1 MQEDLQKIQS
11 KQLTAAL
18 LLILAFMVAVCSF
31 LIVRSEG
38 LTREN
43 TARLMATDTEQ
54 IELNASNYFKTVQNT
69 AQLMFTDKSYYAYD
83 PVTSELDAY
92 SKTQA
97 ENAVRDRIFDI
108 GSTESF
114 SDFGVVYADGSH
126 LGWISQTTLGLF
138 NDGGMYEEFEGRITD
153 VARQSGWTFDVRGN
167 THRLWYVKRLN
178 DDALLVMSVYS
189 SSMAEV
195 FAAPEGLGDATVSLV
210 DDDNTVLFSSD
221 EDSIGQPLDE
231 QVAAL
236 VGTEGNTSSYND
248 RYFAASSTAEN
259 GWRVVVASPTD
270 SVMGQFESMRNV
282 IYLFLAFMIVLFVL
296 VGGIV
301 YLRISRPVDTLV
313 EDLSARARTDQL
325 TGLLNKV
332 TYETTV
338 REMIEA
344 KQAQSIFGYL
354 ILDVDRFKN
363 INDRFGHV
371 RGDEVLKQMGSTIR
385 DCCVHA
391 SATGRVG
398 GDEFSSFTFIE
409 GAGEDE
415 MRAFGRELVDR
426 IIVQVRRD
434 FSGPKWKG
442 MHITVSIGEAIAPAG
457 SVTFDDLYK
466 AADAALYDAK
476 RQGRDRGTVTVF
488 KEGVWL

>member
-97 ENAVRDRIFDI
+97 ENAVRGRIFDI

-248 RYFAASSTAEN
+248 HYFAASSTAEN

-296 VGGIV
+296 VGGH
-301 YLRISRPVDTLV
+301 R
-313 EDLSARARTDQL
+313 LSAHFTPRGHPGRRLERPRPHRPAHRP
-325 TGLLNKV
+325 
-332 TYETTV
+332 
-338 REMIEA
+338 
-344 KQAQSIFGYL
+344 AQQ
-354 ILDVDRFKN
+354 
-363 INDRFGHV
+363 
-371 RGDEVLKQMGSTIR
+371 GDL
-385 DCCVHA
+385 
-391 SATGRVG
+391 
-398 GDEFSSFTFIE
+398 
-409 GAGEDE
+409 
-415 MRAFGRELVDR
+415 
-426 IIVQVRRD
+426 
-434 FSGPKWKG
+434 
-442 MHITVSIGEAIAPAG
+442 
-457 SVTFDDLYK
+457 
-466 AADAALYDAK
+466 
-476 RQGRDRGTVTVF
+476 
-488 KEGVWL
+488 